1 MCVMDHQI
9 TSVSNSALAN
19 IMMIIIATYEHV
31 SMGQGPAKC
40 IQCFNPHN
48 RFMEITSYICSAN
61 KDIEAAEFRK
71 WWRGICS
78 VPPIVL

>member
-19 IMMIIIATYEHV
+19 IMMIITATHEHV

-40 IQCFNPHN
+40 FKCFNPHN
-48 RFMEITSYICSAN
+48 KSMEITSYICSTN

-71 WWRGICS
+71 WRRGICS
-78 VPPIVL
+78 VPPMVL